1 MAVLKRDGLSAVP
14 VSLGTLDR
22 EIKMDFTDFMNEAEE
37 ILNRLKPRTPR
48 NTVSTIDSALAGGE
62 FSVAI
67 KEVVF
72 SLTKNQIAV
81 AVAERDALIRLT
93 EYLEERRLAEMVRE
107 LLIRNLL
114 VEHHVMLVWR

>member
-1 MAVLKRDGLSAVP
+1 
-14 VSLGTLDR
+14 
-22 EIKMDFTDFMNEAEE
+22 MDFTDFMNDAEE

-67 KEVVF
+67 KEMVF

-81 AVAERDALIRLT
+81 AAAERDALIRLT
-93 EYLEERRLAEMVRE
+93 EYLEERRLTEMVRE
-107 LLIRNLL
+107 LDLGPGE
-114 VEHHVMLVWR
+114 V